1 MPSLSTSTQI
11 YTPSNCTF
19 SAPLLWSVSLFWNEP
34 EPNDSWTEALIRDL
48 RKDDIRLLRHHFSD
62 MQTSHLT
69 VSTKIGDAPSFIVQ
83 RVKGRLYYLVK
94 QRKPKP
100 FHGNFAIRSI
110 GKSSLAETQQYVMNQ
125 LGHHKMADPEL
136 QSNLESLQIRNEDVD
151 LSRLETS
158 SHGAYWYNL
167 HMVFVHQERWS
178 TSNVFQLERVQQK
191 IISVAK
197 LNGLRLAAAGVLTD
211 HVHLLAGCP
220 YALSPQDIAIEFL
233 NALAS
238 VWDSKPVYQFGGYV
252 GTVGD
257 YTTNAIT

>member
-48 RKDDIRLLRHHFSD
+48 RKDDIRLLQHHFSD

-69 VSTKIGDAPSFIVQ
+69 VSTKIGDTPSFIVQ

-110 GKSSLAETQQYVMNQ
+110 GKSSL
-125 LGHHKMADPEL
+125 
-136 QSNLESLQIRNEDVD
+136 
-151 LSRLETS
+151 
-158 SHGAYWYNL
+158 
-167 HMVFVHQERWS
+167 S
-178 TSNVFQLERVQQK
+178 TSAQVFE
-191 IISVAK
+191 
-197 LNGLRLAAAGVLTD
+197 
-211 HVHLLAGCP
+211 
-220 YALSPQDIAIEFL
+220 
-233 NALAS
+233 
-238 VWDSKPVYQFGGYV
+238 
-252 GTVGD
+252 
-257 YTTNAIT
+257 

>member
-1 MPSLSTSTQI
+1 
-11 YTPSNCTF
+11 
-19 SAPLLWSVSLFWNEP
+19 
-34 EPNDSWTEALIRDL
+34 
-48 RKDDIRLLRHHFSD
+48 

-69 VSTKIGDAPSFIVQ
+69 VSTKISDAPSFIVQ

-125 LGHHKMADPEL
+125 LGHHKMADPKL
-136 QSNLESLQIRNEDVD
+136 QSSLETLQIRNEDVD

-167 HMVFVHQERWS
+167 HMVFVHRERWS

-220 YALSPQDIAIEFL
+220 YAQSPQNIAIEFL
-233 NALAS
+233 NALGFKTSLSIWRLRRNRRRVHNECDYVARHS
-238 VWDSKPVYQFGGYV
+238 EATTLPARGYHAACQR
-252 GTVGD
+252 GAIAATRPQKSEATPPRCLSAWGD
-257 YTTNAIT
+257 GRIAFSNLTTILRWQAT

>member
-1 MPSLSTSTQI
+1 
-11 YTPSNCTF
+11 
-19 SAPLLWSVSLFWNEP
+19 
-34 EPNDSWTEALIRDL
+34 
-48 RKDDIRLLRHHFSD
+48 
-62 MQTSHLT
+62 
-69 VSTKIGDAPSFIVQ
+69 
-83 RVKGRLYYLVK
+83 
-94 QRKPKP
+94 
-100 FHGNFAIRSI
+100 
-110 GKSSLAETQQYVMNQ
+110 MNQ

-136 QSNLESLQIRNEDVD
+136 QSSLEPLQIRNENVD

-167 HMVFVHQERWS
+167 HMVFVHRERWS

-197 LNGLRLAAAGVLTD
+197 LKGMRLAAAGILTD

-220 YALSPQDIAIEFL
+220 YALSPQDIAIDFL

-257 YTTNAIT
+257 YTSNAIT